1 MSFDYA
7 THAAAKA
14 EAPRWGGFPKYN
26 FVGGHND
33 EASVPVDALRA
44 AADAVLKREGSTL
57 GTYFLQSGPL
67 GYRPLREYIAAKQK
81 KYAGMDLDP
90 DEILVTSGSLQAM
103 DLVNAALAGPGDVAI
118 LEESNYG
125 GAYPKLD
132 RLGVKMEFVPVDEHG
147 MDVDALEGLLR
158 RLKAQSVTPKFIYTI
173 PTVHNPTGT
182 ILPLERRKR
191 LVALAHEF
199 GAPIYEDECY
209 ADLVWAGER
218 PPSLY
223 ALDDRDMVVHIG
235 SFSKN
240 IAPALRLGYIA
251 APWSLLSRI
260 VPLKTDAGTGAL
272 EQMVMAECLP
282 GIFDDHLNRL
292 NGTLEAKL
300 DNLIDA
306 VNESFGSSVEFTRP
320 PGGIFLWVKM
330 PDGVDTTALA
340 MAAMAE
346 GVAVNPGREW
356 SKEANAGQ
364 WIRICFANP
373 SKETTREG
381 IAKLADICHREFG
394 VPEVSGNVKR

>member
-1 MSFDYA
+1 MSFDYS

-14 EAPRWGGFPKYN
+14 EAPRWTGFPKFN

-44 AADAVLKREGSTL
+44 AADAVLSREGSTL
-57 GTYFLQSGPL
+57 GTYYLQSGPQ

-81 KYAGMDLDP
+81 KYAGMVVDA
-90 DEILVTSGSLQAM
+90 DEILVTSGSLHAM
-103 DLVNAALAGPGDVAI
+103 DLVNAALAGPGDTAI

-132 RLGVKMEFVPVDEHG
+132 RLGVKMEFVPVDDQG
-147 MDVDALEGLLR
+147 MDMDALEATLK
-158 RLKAQSVTPKFIYTI
+158 RLKGEGVTPKFIYTI

-191 LVALAHEF
+191 MVALAHEY
-199 GAPIYEDECY
+199 GVPIYEDECY

-218 PPSLY
+218 PPSLW
-223 ALDDRDMVVHIG
+223 ALDDQDMVVHIG

-251 APWSLLSRI
+251 APWGLMSRI
-260 VPLKTDAGTGAL
+260 LPLKTDAGTGAL
-272 EQMVMAECLP
+272 EQMVLAEALP
-282 GIFDDHLNRL
+282 KVFDDHLKLL
-292 NGTLEAKL
+292 NKTLEGKL

-306 VNESFGSSVEFTRP
+306 LNESFGTSVEFTRP
-320 PGGIFLWVKM
+320 PGGIFLWVKL
-330 PDGVDTTALA
+330 PEGVDSSDLA
-340 MAAMAE
+340 AIAGKE
-346 GVAVNPGREW
+346 GIAVNPGREW
-356 SKEANAGQ
+356 SKEAEAGR

-381 IAKLADICHREFG
+381 IAALAAICRREFG
-394 VPEVSGNVKR
+394 VPEISGNVRS